1 MTRIAFAIVFLMA
14 TSLLSTAAVAA
25 EPTSSEQSLLKQL
38 VQDQLAAFQ
47 RDDGAAAYDL
57 AAPGI
62 RKMFPSPDIFIGMV
76 KQAYPPIYRPQSLAY
91 GKVTDSP
98 IGLVQKVYVTGPDG
112 RNWVALYRF
121 EKQPDGTWKI
131 AGCSLVKDTEP
142 TI

>member
-14 TSLLSTAAVAA
+14 TSLLSTAAVAT
-25 EPTSSEQSLLKQL
+25 EPTQAEQTQLKQL

-47 RDDGAAAYDL
+47 RDDGPAAYGL

-62 RKMFPSPDIFIGMV
+62 QKMFPSPDVFIGMV
-76 KQAYPPIYRPQSLAY
+76 KQAYPPIYRPQSIAY
-91 GKVTDSP
+91 GQVADSP

-112 RNWVALYRF
+112 QNWVALYRF
-121 EKQPDGTWKI
+121 EKQPDGSWKI
-131 AGCSLVKDTEP
+131 AGCSLIKDSEP